1 MTTSV
6 IGPDVE
12 RLIRLALPRLRTATG
27 VESAI
32 GGPVSRG
39 GRRLVITS
47 LDTMLTPVFLGQV
60 FSPGMGVNGKAL
72 QLGRPVAVNDY
83 LGSTRITHQF
93 DAKIRQEDL
102 RSIFAVPVPVG
113 GHIQAVL
120 SGGLRSGGPLGE
132 RVLDAAVSV
141 AATLAREIAI
151 EQEVA
156 RRLQAIEQQ
165 RQRSEQRGLTTDDSR
180 QIYEE
185 LLSIASSISDRL
197 VSDRLLVMCD
207 RMALALEPP
216 AMSGPHLTGRERAV
230 LVEVARG
237 RTNQEIADQLAIMP
251 TTVKTYLQNTMRKLG
266 TRNRVETIQAA
277 RRAGVL
283 A

>member
-1 MTTSV
+1 M
-6 IGPDVE
+6 D
-12 RLIRLALPRLRTATG
+12 RLIRLALPQLRRATG

-72 QLGRPVAVNDY
+72 QLGRPVAVDNY
-83 LGSTRITHQF
+83 LASTRITHPF
-93 DAKIRQEDL
+93 DAKVRQEHL
-102 RSIFAVPVPVG
+102 QSIFAVPVHAG

-120 SGGLRSGGPLGE
+120 SGGLRSGEPLGD

-141 AATLAREIAI
+141 AAALGREIAI
-151 EQEVA
+151 EQEMT
-156 RRLQAIEQQ
+156 RRLQAIEQH
-165 RQRSEQRGLTTDDSR
+165 RQRTEWRGLTADESR
-180 QIYEE
+180 EIYDE
-185 LLSIASSISDRL
+185 LRSIASATGDSLLSGRL
-197 VSDRLLVMCD
+197 RVVCD
-207 RMALALEPP
+207 RMALAVEPP
-216 AMSGPHLTGRERAV
+216 ATHGPYLTNRERAV
-230 LVEVARG
+230 LVEVALG
-237 RTNQEIADQLAIMP
+237 RTNQEIADRLAIMP

>member
-6 IGPDVE
+6 TGPDVD
-12 RLIRLALPRLRTATG
+12 RLIRLALPRLRRATG

-60 FSPGMGVNGKAL
+60 FLPGMGVNGKAL
-72 QLGRPVAVNDY
+72 QLGRPVAVDNY
-83 LGSTRITHQF
+83 LASTRITHPF
-93 DAKIRQEDL
+93 DAKVRQEHL
-102 RSIFAVPVPVG
+102 QSIFAVPVPVG

-120 SGGLRSGGPLGE
+120 SGGLRSGEPFGD
-132 RVLDAAVSV
+132 RVLDTAVSI
-141 AATLAREIAI
+141 AAALGREIAI
-151 EQEVA
+151 EQEVT
-156 RRLQAIEQQ
+156 RRLQAIEQH
-165 RQRSEQRGLTTDDSR
+165 RQRMERRGLTADESR
-180 QIYEE
+180 EIYEE
-185 LLSIASSISDRL
+185 LLSIASATGDSL
-197 VSDRLLVMCD
+197 LSDRLLVVCD
-207 RMALALEPP
+207 RMALAVEPP
-216 AMSGPHLTGRERAV
+216 ATHGPYLTGRERAV
-230 LVEVARG
+230 LAEVALG
-237 RTNQEIADQLAIMP
+237 RTNQEIADRLAIMP

>member
-6 IGPDVE
+6 TGPDVD
-12 RLIRLALPRLRTATG
+12 RLIRLALPRLRRATG

-60 FSPGMGVNGKAL
+60 FLPGMGVNGKAL
-72 QLGRPVAVNDY
+72 QLGRPVAVDNY
-83 LGSTRITHQF
+83 LASTRITHPF
-93 DAKIRQEDL
+93 DAKVRQEHL
-102 RSIFAVPVPVG
+102 QSIFAVPVPAG
-113 GHIQAVL
+113 GRIQAVL
-120 SGGLRSGGPLGE
+120 SGGLRSGEPFGN
-132 RVLDAAVSV
+132 RVLDTAVSI
-141 AATLAREIAI
+141 AAALGREIAI
-151 EQEVA
+151 EQEVT
-156 RRLQAIEQQ
+156 RRLQAVQQ
-165 RQRSEQRGLTTDDSR
+165 HRQRMERRGLTADESR
-180 QIYEE
+180 EIYEE
-185 LLSIASSISDRL
+185 LLSIASATGDSL
-197 VSDRLLVMCD
+197 LSDRLLVVCD
-207 RMALALEPP
+207 RMALAVEAP
-216 AMSGPHLTGRERAV
+216 ATHGPCLTGRERAV
-230 LVEVARG
+230 LVEVALG
-237 RTNQEIADQLAIMP
+237 RTNQEIADRLAIMP